1 MIENIANI
9 LEIFML
15 VCFGLSWPIAAVK
28 SYKSRSSKTTS
39 LPFIFLVLA
48 GYVAGVT
55 AKFIS
60 GNVNY
65 VLFAYLINILS
76 VCTNIVVYFINRH
89 REKNE
94 KREEREK
101 EENFVAAAAE
111 QKS

>member
-1 MIENIANI
+1 MIANI

-28 SYKSRSSKTTS
+28 SYKSRSSKSTS
-39 LPFIFLVLA
+39 LPFILLVLA
-48 GYVAGVT
+48 GYAAGVA

-76 VCTNIVVYFINRH
+76 VSTNIVVFFLNKH
-89 REKNE
+89 REKAAGKAE
-94 KREEREK
+94 KAQSEK
-101 EENFVAAAAE
+101 PEQPPLVAAE
-111 QKS
+111 QNS